1 MRYASSG
8 YNRTNIL
15 KNLNFKEIIV
25 MLVQKVIMRLAL
37 LSLSISIAVV
47 GFGTSPAHA
56 WDDVGH
62 QVVARIAWDNLT
74 PNAQKNVIFALKKA
88 PADSTLLDVLKSVAG
103 QPRTLQD
110 RVLFTLASNWADKVK
125 RGGKLSKYNHPEWH
139 FVDQFFSQPDPNVPG
154 QPVPNMPPSPN
165 DNVAAI
171 LVELQSVLGLAGA
184 PKPTTT
190 FVQDAKVP
198 RALQI
203 AWLLHLVGDIHQPLH
218 TSTRETS
225 APGEATGDRGGNLF
239 LLDAKDR
246 NLHAYWDG
254 LIARNIVKPTGQ
266 TEDSYIGQI
275 AQAIEQ
281 DFPLTSLQTKVD
293 EKDIQEWSKEG
304 FQTTIA
310 SVYDP
315 TVMRGQTPPTAYKVQ
330 ALAIARMKI
339 ALGGYRLA
347 NCINRLFDTP
357 SLQSKGRQF

>member
-1 MRYASSG
+1 VAAYSRYAFSWDEW
-8 YNRTNIL
+8 TNIL
-15 KNLNFKEIIV
+15 KNLNSKEITA
-25 MLVQKVIMRLAL
+25 MLVQKVTMRLVMLA
-37 LSLSISIAVV
+37 LSIGIAVV
-47 GFGTSPAHA
+47 GAGTNPANA

-62 QVVARIAWDNLT
+62 QVVARVAWNNLT
-74 PNAQKNVIFALKKA
+74 PNARKNVISALKKA
-88 PADSTLLDVLKSVAG
+88 PADSTLLDVLKPFAG
-103 QPRTLQD
+103 QPQALRD
-110 RVLFTLASNWADKVK
+110 RVLFTLTSNWADKVK

-171 LVELQSVLGLAGA
+171 LIELQSALGLTGA

-190 FVQDAKVP
+190 FVRDASVP

-203 AWLLHLVGDIHQPLH
+203 AWLLHLVGDVHQPLH

-225 APGEATGDRGGNLF
+225 EPAEATGDRGGNLF

-254 LIARNIVKPTGQ
+254 LIDRNIIKPTGQ
-266 TEDSYIGQI
+266 TEDAYIGQV
-275 AQAIEQ
+275 AQTIER

-293 EKDIQEWSKEG
+293 DKDIQDWAKEG
-304 FQTTIA
+304 LQTTLT

-315 TVMRGQTPPTAYKVQ
+315 TVMRGQIPPTPYKEQ

-347 NCINRLFDTP
+347 NCINRLFDTSTP
-357 SLQSKGRQF
+357 